1 MEVKSPF
8 GDREKGNIDILKKL
22 QLETFPLI
30 ACIDYSGF
38 ECSVRGASKNNAEY
52 QENGKYL

>member
-1 MEVKSPF
+1 MQVKPPP
-8 GDREKGNIDILKKL
+8 GPGERKKGNIDVLKEF

-38 ECSVRGASKNNAEY
+38 ECFVRGASKNNADY
-52 QENGKYL
+52 